1 MVLSRAWCRKWLI
14 LGADREQI
22 VKLDNISMNC
32 LVVGLV
38 EMIGSNKP
46 NYKLHL
52 RLGCG
57 REAITQVWEA
67 GASLSARMDVWECHM
82 STLHRILM
90 S

>member
-1 MVLSRAWCRKWLI
+1 
-14 LGADREQI
+14 
-22 VKLDNISMNC
+22 MNC

-67 GASLSARMDVWECHM
+67 GASLSATDGCLGMSHEHFALELETKIHPDVRNHGEGPY
-82 STLHRILM
+82 
-90 S
+90 